1 MGFLQISGNSKQLE
15 KFSICVQLKSCLHL
29 TLMSVL
35 WQICNMVKASFP
47 LHKNCCAVTVLGT
60 GVFLMPPEDAI

>member
-1 MGFLQISGNSKQLE
+1 MRFLQISGNSKQSE

-35 WQICNMVKASFP
+35 WQICYMAKASFL
-47 LHKNCCAVTVLGT
+47 LHKNCRAVIVLGK
-60 GVFLMPPEDAI
+60 GVFLMSPEDAI